1 MAMDDGSVTLWDTL
15 QGKSYHNFTQ
25 IHNAAAMDLVFSPF
39 NDLVLASVGL
49 DKHLMVF
56 DVKRH
61 KYVHIYNF
69 CGCFFFKPCFYETVL
84 ALSLKVECIAFQ
96 CKL

>member
-1 MAMDDGSVTLWDTL
+1 MATDDGSVDLWDTL
-15 QGKSYHNFTQ
+15 QGKPYHNFTQ
-25 IHNAAAMDLVFSPF
+25 IHNAAAMDLMFSPL

-61 KYVHIYNF
+61 K
-69 CGCFFFKPCFYETVL
+69 
-84 ALSLKVECIAFQ
+84 
-96 CKL
+96 